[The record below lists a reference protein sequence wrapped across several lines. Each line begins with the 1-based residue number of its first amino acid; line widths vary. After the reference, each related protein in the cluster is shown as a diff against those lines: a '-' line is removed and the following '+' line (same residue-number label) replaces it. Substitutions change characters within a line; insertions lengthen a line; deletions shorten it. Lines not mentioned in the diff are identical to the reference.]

1 MIDKDLK
8 EDDMLSKNFPHATIL
23 YCFWHVL
30 KTFKKNYG
38 KNSEEFKLLSRM
50 MYSITEEEYL
60 KHLVEFKNITS
71 QKMVKYFDDNW
82 A

>member
-1 MIDKDLK
+1 
-8 EDDMLSKNFPHATIL
+8 
-23 YCFWHVL
+23 VL

-71 QKMVKYFDDNW
+71 QKMVKYFDVCVL
-82 A
+82 